1 MKRLSLASLD
11 ELAPA
16 VARPAYDPRRID
28 IGIVHLGIGA
38 FHRAQTAV
46 YSDDALALEGGAW
59 GICGVSLRAAEVRAL
74 LAPQDG
80 LYTAVEKSPAG
91 IRRRVIGSVREVLF
105 LGGQRDA
112 VLARLTAPAT
122 RIVTLTITEKGY
134 CHDPA
139 TGKLDFAHP
148 DIVHDLADP
157 TRPRSAI
164 GLIAAALATR
174 QHSGMRA
181 FTVLCCDNL
190 PHNGALVRGLVLAFA
205 AARDA
210 ALARWIESSASFP
223 STMVDRIVPATTGG
237 DIAENDAALGLHDAA
252 PVMHEPFRQWAIE
265 DGFVAGRPAWERAGA
280 QFVADVAPFE
290 AMKLRLLNGSHSAMA
305 YLGYLAGHE
314 FIYQVAA
321 QPEFVALVRRLMRDE
336 VAPTLRPPP
345 GIDLAAYQ
353 NALLA
358 RFSNPALPH
367 RTQQIAMDGSQ
378 KLPQRLLDTVRDNL
392 AARRDI
398 DLLTLAVAGWMRY
411 VSGIDEAGREIVV
424 ADPLAGEFARI
435 AAAHRGNAA
444 ALAREY
450 LGLRAVFGAD
460 LPANPRFAGKV
471 AGWLAAL
478 LADGAA
484 RTVARAAETVSC
496 QDAP

>member
-1 MKRLSLASLD
+1 
-11 ELAPA
+11 
-16 VARPAYDPRRID
+16 
-28 IGIVHLGIGA
+28 
-38 FHRAQTAV
+38 
-46 YSDDALALEGGAW
+46 
-59 GICGVSLRAAEVRAL
+59 
-74 LAPQDG
+74 
-80 LYTAVEKSPAG
+80 
-91 IRRRVIGSVREVLF
+91 
-105 LGGQRDA
+105 
-112 VLARLTAPAT
+112 
-122 RIVTLTITEKGY
+122 
-134 CHDPA
+134 
-139 TGKLDFAHP
+139 
-148 DIVHDLADP
+148 
-157 TRPRSAI
+157 
-164 GLIAAALATR
+164 
-174 QHSGMRA
+174 
-181 FTVLCCDNL
+181 
-190 PHNGALVRGLVLAFA
+190 
-205 AARDA
+205 
-210 ALARWIESSASFP
+210 
-223 STMVDRIVPATTGG
+223 
-237 DIAENDAALGLHDAA
+237 
-252 PVMHEPFRQWAIE
+252 
-265 DGFVAGRPAWERAGA
+265 
-280 QFVADVAPFE
+280 
-290 AMKLRLLNGSHSAMA
+290 MA